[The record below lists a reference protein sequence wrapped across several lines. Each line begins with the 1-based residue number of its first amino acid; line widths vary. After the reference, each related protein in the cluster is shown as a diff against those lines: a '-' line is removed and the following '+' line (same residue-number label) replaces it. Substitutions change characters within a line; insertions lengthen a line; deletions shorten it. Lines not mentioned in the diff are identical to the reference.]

1 MPAATGEMN
10 EWWRNSSRLCTFEM
24 WHSTTGRLAPSMA
37 SCNATEVW
45 VNAPGLKTAP
55 THRPALT
62 SAPNSWIQ
70 SMSAPSW
77 LDCRNSTSNP
87 SSPPS
92 FRHIASTSA
101 RVMCPYTS
109 GLRVPRRF
117 RLGPLSTRT
126 EVMDASCPP
135 SDARRAQAFVL
146 LARDGLGV
154 LLPEVVQVDPERLP
168 RAVGGDRRDDRQ
180 PERDAADRPH
190 DVHLDRVGQL
200 AAVHPARQDDVRG
213 ELLVHHAGARRRARE

>member
-55 THRPALT
+55 TQRPALT

-77 LDCRNSTSNP
+77 LDWRNSTSKPSLPP
-87 SSPPS
+87 SS
-92 FRHIASTSA
+92 RHIASTSA
-101 RVMCPYTS
+101 SVVRPYTS
-109 GLRVPRRF
+109 GFRVPSKL

-126 EVMDASCPP
+126 EVMKAASQSDRSLCPK
-135 SDARRAQAFVL
+135 AVVF
-146 LARDGLGV
+146 LARDRLRV
-154 LLPEVVQVDPERLP
+154 LVAEIVQVDPERL
-168 RAVGGDRRDDRQ
+168 
-180 PERDAADRPH
+180 
-190 DVHLDRVGQL
+190 
-200 AAVHPARQDDVRG
+200 
-213 ELLVHHAGARRRARE
+213 AG

>member
-10 EWWRNSSRLCTFEM
+10 EWWRNSSRLWTFEM

-87 SSPPS
+87 SLPPS
-92 FRHIASTSA
+92 SRHIASTSA
-101 RVMCPYTS
+101 SVVRPYTS
-109 GLRVPRRF
+109 GLRVPSRL

-126 EVMDASCPP
+126 EVMRASSRS
-135 SDARRAQAFVL
+135 SDARRAQAVVL
-146 LARDGLGV
+146 FARDRLGV
-154 LLPEVVQVDPERLP
+154 LIAQVVEVDAERLTS
-168 RAVGGDRRDDRQ
+168 AVRRDGRDDGQ
-180 PERDAADRPH
+180 PERDAADRPDH
-190 DVHLDRVGQL
+190 VHLDPVGRL
-200 AAVHPARQDDVRG
+200 AADLAAWQRDVRR
-213 ELLVHHAGARRRARE
+213 ELLVHHTGA